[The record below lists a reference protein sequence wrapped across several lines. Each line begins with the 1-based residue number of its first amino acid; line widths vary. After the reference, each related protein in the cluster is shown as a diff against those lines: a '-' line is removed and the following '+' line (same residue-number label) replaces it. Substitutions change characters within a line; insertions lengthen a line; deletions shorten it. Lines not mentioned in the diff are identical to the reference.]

1 MPRYSLSNWNIKIR
15 NKNIGEFRSFSK
27 VILQFICLSS
37 CRILMTYSMFI
48 RLLISQDLGRNF
60 ENSLIIFE
68 IITIDSTVYTYF
80 VGYVKITA
88 YNLAIVSRGR

>member
-1 MPRYSLSNWNIKIR
+1 
-15 NKNIGEFRSFSK
+15 
-27 VILQFICLSS
+27 
-37 CRILMTYSMFI
+37 MFI